1 MYTGSWSVE
10 VMEIEI
16 RKNDADI
23 HLLEL
28 SGALD
33 LYGAEQLKQLF
44 MRMIENKVERFFISL
59 REVDFINS
67 SGIGAL
73 IFISSTLKKLNGSLV
88 FIVPEGPVLNALE
101 ITRLKSY
108 FTIAPSLKEALKRE
122 GNGD

>member
-1 MYTGSWSVE
+1 
-10 VMEIEI
+10 MEIEI

-59 REVDFINS
+59 REVDSINS

-73 IFISSTLKKLNGSLV
+73 IFMSSTLKKLNGSLV